1 MPPLIAQIALDLP
14 VPKLFDYVAPTLTP
28 ADTGRRVRVPFGRKE
43 LIGVVIR
50 LQTES
55 SHPLDQLKS
64 LSAVLDEAPVFSEEI
79 LKLLHF
85 CSEYYHYP
93 LGPTVLAA
101 LPLAL
106 RKTRAAT
113 ARTQYCWRLTAT
125 GRSAAAQL
133 PSRAYA
139 QRAIYARL
147 LDGSWHETA
156 ELAQISAG
164 CRSTLNDWLTLCW
177 VEQQSVAT
185 KTGDVL
191 PAAGDT
197 PPALNSE
204 QNSALAQIVSEFGRF
219 QPFLLHGVTGSGKTE
234 VYLHATQTV
243 LDQDGQVLILV
254 PEINLTPQLIGLFRA
269 RFTDTLIAVLHS
281 GMNDRER
288 LQHWQAASE
297 GRARIVLGTRLAV
310 FTPLPDLALIIV
322 DEEHDSSF
330 YQQENLRYVA
340 RDVAILRARHR
351 ACPVVL
357 GSATPSL
364 ESWHNA
370 QSGRYKL
377 LSLHDRAISAA
388 QLPTIRLIDSRT
400 RKSPDGLSSTL
411 ADAIQTRL
419 QKNQQ
424 SLVFINRRGYAP
436 ALVCRACAWAAGCER
451 CSARLVVHLRAKQLR
466 CHHCG
471 YVQAIVPSCPNC
483 GNIDLTPSG
492 LGTQRLEQ
500 VLQERFPAARILR
513 IDRDSTQAKG
523 SWENMQQTIRRGEAD
538 ILVGTQLLTKGHD
551 FPNLTLVGVIGA
563 DNALYSTD
571 FRAAERMFAQL
582 MQVSGR
588 SGRAQHPG
596 EVLIQTEFVDH
607 PLYRALQRHDY
618 AGYAQTLLDERRSA
632 GFPPF
637 IYQAVLRAEALQ
649 LADALTFLGLAQ
661 SCAPKIPDIALFDP
675 TPAIM
680 PRKANLERALLLVQS
695 PNRRV
700 LQGFLSAWATM
711 LYRLRASRL
720 RWHIDVDPLEI

>member
-55 SHPLDQLKS
+55 LHPVHQLKS
-64 LSAVLDEAPVFSEEI
+64 LSAVLDEAPVLPEEI
-79 LKLLHF
+79 LRLLHF

-106 RKTRAAT
+106 RKTRIAT
-113 ARTQYCWRLTAT
+113 ARTPYCWRITAA
-125 GRSAAAQL
+125 GRLAAARL

-139 QRAIYARL
+139 QRALYACL
-147 LDGSWHETA
+147 LDGNWHETA
-156 ELAQISAG
+156 ELAEISTG
-164 CRSTLNDWLTLCW
+164 CRSTLNDWLTLSW
-177 VEQQSVAT
+177 IEQQPVAD
-185 KTGDVL
+185 KTDEVL
-191 PAAGDT
+191 PTAAAA
-197 PPALNSE
+197 PPSLNSE
-204 QNSALAQIVSEFGRF
+204 QEAALVQIVSELARF
-219 QPFLLHGVTGSGKTE
+219 RPFLLHGVTGSGKTE
-234 VYLHATQTV
+234 VYLHAAQAV
-243 LDQDGQVLILV
+243 LDQGGQVLILV

-281 GMNDRER
+281 GMNERER
-288 LQHWQAASE
+288 LQHWLAASE

-310 FTPLPDLALIIV
+310 FTPLPELALIIV

-340 RDVAILRARHR
+340 RDVAILRAQHR

-370 QSGRYKL
+370 HSGRYKL
-377 LSLHDRAISAA
+377 LSLRNRAIAAA
-388 QLPTIRLIDSRT
+388 QLPAIRLIDSRT
-400 RKSPDGLSSTL
+400 RKSPDGLSPPL
-411 ADAIQTRL
+411 ADAIQMRL

-424 SLVFINRRGYAP
+424 SLIFINRRGYAP
-436 ALVCRACAWAAGCER
+436 TLVCRACAWAAACER
-451 CSARLVVHLRAKQLR
+451 CSAHLVVHLRARQLR

-471 YVQAIVPSCPNC
+471 YAQAIAQSCPDC

-500 VLQERFPAARILR
+500 VLQERFPAARVLR

-523 SWENMQQTIRRGEAD
+523 SWESMQQTIRRGEAD
-538 ILVGTQLLTKGHD
+538 ILVGTQLLAKGHD

-588 SGRAQHPG
+588 SGRAQYPG

-618 AGYAQTLLDERRSA
+618 AGYAQTLLDERRNA

-649 LADALTFLGLAQ
+649 LADALAFLGLAHN
-661 SCAPKIPDIALFDP
+661 CAPQIPEITLFDP

-695 PNRRV
+695 PNRRA
-700 LQGFLSAWATM
+700 LQGFLSSWTTL
-711 LYRLRASRL
+711 LYRLRAAKL
-720 RWHIDVDPLEI
+720 RWHMDVDPLEI